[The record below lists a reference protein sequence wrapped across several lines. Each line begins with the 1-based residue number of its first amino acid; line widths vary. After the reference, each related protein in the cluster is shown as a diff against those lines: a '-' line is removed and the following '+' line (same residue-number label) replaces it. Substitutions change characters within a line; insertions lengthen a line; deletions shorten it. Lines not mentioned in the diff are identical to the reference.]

1 MDFTKGTVSVSLEL
15 TGEGYSDYKISTET
29 QNVEVKANIDYK
41 KVDVKEEIKTE
52 AEVNAA
58 VEDTAV
64 AEVSDA
70 VFTNFI
76 FRSFTM
82 EVVFSATLAP

>member
-1 MDFTKGTVSVSLEL
+1 M
-15 TGEGYSDYKISTET
+15 
-29 QNVEVKANIDYK
+29 EVKANIDYK

-64 AEVSDA
+64 AEV
-70 VFTNFI
+70 V
-76 FRSFTM
+76 
-82 EVVFSATLAP
+82 